1 MRLAYHL
8 PRADLRDYV
17 RVYYLFESDGP
28 VAQPM
33 SAELGNVRCLIAG
46 TGRFVMRNGAVAPF
60 SPITL
65 VGPTMGAYRMEAGA
79 GLRAFGVGVL
89 PRGWRA
95 LLGVSA
101 AELADMVIDFSA
113 VAGPSALAAAEEIRN
128 ASGLPEMAAAADR
141 YFAYMLDRFGARL
154 SRPYPDAFESWL
166 TDGDDLD
173 IDALAGMMDVS
184 RRQIDRIAKQYFGA
198 SPKVLQRKYR
208 ALRAADRILFGGART
223 WLDAAGP
230 SFYDQSHFIKEFK
243 AFVGATPKAFA
254 DRHAELASTIL
265 AKRRVQVPSVRAAA
279 L

>member
-1 MRLAYHL
+1 MRLEYHL
-8 PRADLRDYV
+8 PRADLREFV
-17 RVYYLFESDGP
+17 RVYYLFESDRP
-28 VAQPM
+28 VSQPM

-46 TGRFVMRNGAVAPF
+46 TGRFVMPGGAVAPF

-65 VGPTMGAYRMEAGA
+65 VGPTMGAYLLETGP

-89 PRGWRA
+89 PRGWRV

-101 AELADMVIDFSA
+101 AELADAIIDFSA

-128 ASGLPEMAAAADR
+128 APDLPEMAAAADR
-141 YFAYMLDRFGARL
+141 YFSYMLDRRSARL
-154 SRPYPDAFESWL
+154 CRPYPDAFERWL
-166 TDGDDLD
+166 TDGDDLE
-173 IDALAGMMDVS
+173 IDRLVEMMDVS
-184 RRQIDRIAKQYFGA
+184 RRQLDRIAKQFFGA

-208 ALRAADRILFGGART
+208 ALRAADRIMFGGART

-230 SFYDQSHFIKEFK
+230 GFYDQSHFIKEFK
-243 AFVGATPKAFA
+243 TFVGTTPKAFA

-265 AKRRVQVPSVRAAA
+265 AKRRVQLPSIRAAA